1 MGGGT
6 GNLRTS
12 RLSAT
17 SGSRTFASMIANGL
31 SGAGSYRRVYKYY
44 ANLGQL
50 AQFYAL
56 LGIRRR

>member
-1 MGGGT
+1 MGGT

-12 RLSAT
+12 KLSAT
-17 SGSRTFASMIANGL
+17 GGYRTFGSMVANGL
-31 SGAGSYRRVYKYY
+31 SGAGSYRRVYGYY

-56 LGIRRR
+56 LGIHRA